1 MGIDYNDI
9 DSIIARIPENWW
21 ISTAESCKYMLACFV
36 HKHIPDLNIDPK
48 AAPVGTT
55 RELWCK
61 MKKAA
66 LEEVRAV
73 AKADRPVGKGV
84 EKYGDVN
91 QQIKMAR
98 VDGMRSQ
105 WQRTRLMQLCSRL
118 R

>member
-66 LEEVRAV
+66 LEEVCAV
-73 AKADRPVGKGV
+73 AMADRV
-84 EKYGDVN
+84 
-91 QQIKMAR
+91 I
-98 VDGMRSQ
+98 
-105 WQRTRLMQLCSRL
+105 C
-118 R
+118 